1 MKIIYKVHFI
11 SVVYILLSK
20 AKEVNKNKYNV
31 IKINPMEDSGSRNWT
46 KEEELTTWVEN
57 LNTIEKVDFI
67 GNVV

>member
-1 MKIIYKVHFI
+1 
-11 SVVYILLSK
+11 
-20 AKEVNKNKYNV
+20 
-31 IKINPMEDSGSRNWT
+31 MEDSGSRNWT